1 MPLARKHGVGV
12 TVMKPLSGGIFF
24 HVPEKAKVITPQAAW
39 DFVLQQDLIG
49 VALAGAHRIGDIE
62 QAVRCAKRSKPLT
75 AKGIKRLQKAAL
87 ALGKDACRDCRYC
100 EKECPE
106 KIAIPRIMQI
116 WDKSRAFGYE
126 WPKRV
131 EEYRATDPKADV
143 CRKCGACEESCPFK
157 LPIMKRI
164 EQVHQRLSG
173 ML

>member
-1 MPLARKHGVGV
+1 
-12 TVMKPLSGGIFF
+12 
-24 HVPEKAKVITPQAAW
+24 
-39 DFVLQQDLIG
+39 
-49 VALAGAHRIGDIE
+49 
-62 QAVRCAKRSKPLT
+62 
-75 AKGIKRLQKAAL
+75 
-87 ALGKDACRDCRYC
+87 
-100 EKECPE
+100 
-106 KIAIPRIMQI
+106 MQI